1 MTNTLDLS
9 RRLMPPTTY
18 FPFPALV
25 PNRFAMNATDWVS
38 LADLRRLASC
48 ADDGTDTVF
57 VGRVAP
63 SAELSTDPDAKVE
76 DIVGKGLVVQRWSFE
91 LAKDGPNGNPL
102 RMAAW
107 SANVTGLTF
116 HADDEGRVF
125 VDGPDGRVVL
135 HDPADKRWKG
145 SFQPTV
151 WAGEK
156 QLEDDPQEV
165 IKVVGPRWFP
175 TGKSKRWPSYAALV
189 EARNA
194 ARAKGTH
201 GRVPDA
207 VKSLLSMTPMTDKR
221 RSITTID
228 REPRIEPDGLT
239 TRRVGERY
247 TLRLDDATAQ
257 RLNGEKAGSKQAV
270 LRYDTVETVEA
281 TEANVGHAAM
291 QLLNEFDTET
301 MVTVFGLLMKAYDTG
316 NRAQRIG
323 ATDLAGIRE
332 RQLTS
337 AKDRKA
343 FNAMSD
349 LLSNVVIEVAPM
361 KGDGTKA
368 RLNLFARQGEVV
380 APGGKRMPLVTLN
393 DTLYRAMLATGHGV
407 LMDRR
412 ILTADLRTH
421 QWEVRIYAV
430 LSVQWSL
437 GWVVNGYATGNSL
450 RRSAKVLLADAL
462 PTYDI
467 AEEVRKRGAGVVRQ
481 KLAGTFDRMV
491 KLGWLKGWE
500 RVKEAADPA
509 DDIYDFTPPDTLAK
523 ALTGHRTALADN
535 RKQGKATKAK
545 R

>member
-1 MTNTLDLS
+1 MTDTLDLS
-9 RRLMPPTTY
+9 GRLMPPVTY

-25 PNRFAMNATDWVS
+25 PNRLAMNATDWVS

-57 VGRVAP
+57 VGRLAP
-63 SAELSTDPDAKVE
+63 SPELSTDPDAKVE
-76 DIVGKGLVVQRWSFE
+76 DIVGSGLVVQRWVFDVE
-91 LAKDGPNGNPL
+91 KAGPGGKPS

-125 VDGPDGRVVL
+125 VDGPEGRVVL

-145 SFQPTV
+145 AFQPTV
-151 WAGEK
+151 WASEEPV
-156 QLEDDPQEV
+156 EDAPDEV
-165 IKVVGPRWFP
+165 VKVVGPRWLP

-194 ARAKGTH
+194 DRTKGTH

-207 VKSLLSMTPMTDKR
+207 VKSLLSMTPMIDKR
-221 RSITTID
+221 RSITTIAVD
-228 REPRIEPDGLT
+228 PRLEPDGLT
-239 TRRVGERY
+239 TRRVGQRY
-247 TLRLDDATAQ
+247 TLRLDDATAN
-257 RLNGEKAGSKQAV
+257 RLHGEKVGSKQAV
-270 LRYDTVETVEA
+270 LRYDTVDTVEA
-281 TEANVGHAAM
+281 TDANVGHAAM
-291 QLLNEFDTET
+291 QLLREFDTET
-301 MVTVFGLLMKAYDTG
+301 MVTVFGLLMKAYDTR
-316 NRAQRIG
+316 NRTQRIG

-349 LLSNVVIEVAPM
+349 LLSNVVIEVTPV
-361 KGDGTKA
+361 KSEGGKV
-368 RLNLFARQGEVV
+368 RLDLFARQGEVV

-393 DTLYRAMLATGHGV
+393 ETLYRAMLATGHGV

-412 ILTADLRTH
+412 MLTADLRT
-421 QWEVRIYAV
+421 QEWEVRVYAAMQT
-430 LSVQWSL
+430 QWSL
-437 GWVVNGYATGNSL
+437 GWVVNGYATGNRL
-450 RRSAKVLLADAL
+450 RRSAKVVLADAGIA
-462 PTYDI
+462 YDFV
-467 AEEVRKRGAGVVRQ
+467 EERRKRGAGVVRQ

-509 DDIYDFTPPDTLAK
+509 DDTYDFTPPDTLAK
-523 ALTGHRTALADN
+523 ALTGHRTALADD
-535 RKQGKATKAK
+535 RKPGKPAK
-545 R
+545 GKR

>member
-1 MTNTLDLS
+1 MTDTLDLS
-9 RRLMPPTTY
+9 GRLMPPMTY

-25 PNRFAMNATDWVS
+25 PGRLSMNATDLLS

-57 VGRVAP
+57 VGRLAP
-63 SAELSTDPDAKVE
+63 SVELSTDPDAKVE
-76 DIVGKGLVVQRWSFE
+76 DIVGNGLVVQRWVFE
-91 LAKDGPNGNPL
+91 LAKDGPNGKPV
-102 RMAAW
+102 RMASW

-116 HADDEGRVF
+116 HDDDEGRVF
-125 VDGPDGRVVL
+125 VDGPEGRVIL
-135 HDPADKRWKG
+135 HDPADKRWNG

-151 WAGEK
+151 WASEQQVK
-156 QLEDDPQEV
+156 DDPAEV
-165 IKVVGPRWFP
+165 VKVVGPRWLP

-207 VKSLLSMTPMTDKR
+207 VKSLLSMTPMIDKR

-228 REPRIEPDGLT
+228 HAPRIEADGLT
-239 TRRVGERY
+239 TRRVGDRY
-247 TLRLDDATAQ
+247 TLRLDDATAH
-257 RLNGEKAGSKQAV
+257 RLHGEKAGSTQAV
-270 LRYDTVETVEA
+270 LRYDTVDTVEA
-281 TEANVGHAAM
+281 TAANVGHAAM
-291 QLLNEFDTET
+291 RLLHEFDTET

-316 NRAQRIG
+316 NRTQRIG
-323 ATDLAGIRE
+323 AADLAGIRE

-349 LLSNVVIEVAPM
+349 LLSNVVIEVTPVKA
-361 KGDGTKA
+361 DGGKV
-368 RLNLFARQGEVV
+368 RLDLFARQGEVV

-407 LMDRR
+407 LIDRR
-412 ILTADLRTH
+412 MLTADLRTQ
-421 QWEVRIYAV
+421 QWEVRICAA
-430 LSVQWSL
+430 LSIQWSL
-437 GWVVNGYATGNSL
+437 GWVVNGYAKGHRL

-509 DDIYDFTPPDTLAK
+509 NDTYDFTPPDTLTR
-523 ALTGHRTALADN
+523 ALTGHRTALADD
-535 RKQGKATKAK
+535 RKPRKPAKGK